1 MMTGKDIYTAAEEL
15 SQAAED
21 ILCEVETK
29 ITRGEETRAK
39 ACFDSRL
46 VRLLIRRED
55 SPTMVLDLETLTT
68 VAHNCKAAPDSIG
81 MLPFVRIEPILELSE
96 ILEEENATKEAKR
109 LRNVYLLLLSC
120 RRLYYASWRNSP
132 TDVIVPF
139 HEDID

>member
-1 MMTGKDIYTAAEEL
+1 MTGKDIYTAAEEL

-29 ITRGEETRAK
+29 IARGEETRAK

-46 VRLLIRRED
+46 IRLLVRRDD
-55 SPTMVLDLETLTT
+55 SPTTVLDLETLKI
-68 VAHNCKAAPDSIG
+68 VAHNCKVNPDSIG

-96 ILEEENATKEAKR
+96 ILAEENATTEAKR

-120 RRLYYASWRNSP
+120 RRLKSAKWRNNP
-132 TDVIVPF
+132 MDVIVPF

>member
-1 MMTGKDIYTAAEEL
+1 MTGKDIYTTAEEL

-21 ILCEVETK
+21 ILYELETRIAK
-29 ITRGEETRAK
+29 GEETKAK

-46 VRLLIRRED
+46 VRLLIRRDD
-55 SPTMVLDLETLTT
+55 SPTTVLDLETLTI

-96 ILEEENATKEAKR
+96 LLAEEHATMEAKR

-120 RRLYYASWRNSP
+120 RRLRCARWRNNP
-132 TDVIVPF
+132 MDVIVPF
-139 HEDID
+139 YEDID

>member
-1 MMTGKDIYTAAEEL
+1 MTGKDIYTAAEEL

-21 ILCEVETK
+21 ILCEVETR
-29 ITRGEETRAK
+29 IARGEETRAK

-96 ILEEENATKEAKR
+96 ILVEENATTEAKR

-120 RRLYYASWRNSP
+120 RRLKCARWRNYP
-132 TDVIVPF
+132 MDVIVPF